1 VRQAL
6 EIELPYG
13 GDKIVASEIPDEDV
27 YYIPDRSEAPA
38 LRELRS
44 ESRKA

>member
-1 VRQAL
+1 M
-6 EIELPYG
+6 EIKLPYG
-13 GDKIVASEIPDEDV
+13 GDKIVASEISDEDV
-27 YYIPDRSEAPA
+27 YYIADRSGAPG

>member
-1 VRQAL
+1 M
-6 EIELPYG
+6 EIKLPYG

-27 YYIPDRSEAPA
+27 YYIADRSGAPA